1 MRVIFA
7 GTPEFAGRALE
18 AILKAGHQIQLV
30 LTQPDRA
37 AGRGQHLT
45 QSPVKRVAIAHGLP
59 LYQPERLRTPEQQ
72 APVLAVAADVM
83 VVAAYGLILPQA
95 VLVHPRHGC
104 LNIHASLLPRWR
116 GAAPIQ
122 RALLA
127 GDEKTGIC
135 VMRMDAGLDT
145 GPVVTRH
152 PVVIDPDDTAGSL
165 HDTLAALG
173 AAAIVAALG
182 ALERDGRLPAIPQA
196 DDGVTY
202 APKIAKDEAR
212 IDWTRAPEDIL
223 RQIRAFNP
231 VPGAFTSIDGG
242 SLKIWRAR
250 GAGAGTGTGRSA
262 PGEVALRDGAML
274 AGCGQGEWIALEE
287 VQPAGGRRMSA
298 AVFAQGRSD
307 IVGHRL
313 AT

>member
-1 MRVIFA
+1 MRAIFA

-18 AILKAGHQIQLV
+18 ALLKAGHQVPFV
-30 LTQPDRA
+30 LTQPDRG
-37 AGRGQHLT
+37 AGRGQRIT
-45 QSPVKRVAIAHGLP
+45 QSPVKRAAIAHGLP
-59 LYQPERLRTPEQQ
+59 IYQPERLRTPEQQ
-72 APVLAVAADVM
+72 APLLAVAADVM

-95 VLVHPRHGC
+95 VLDHPRHGC

-152 PVVIDPDDTAGSL
+152 PVAIEPDDTAGSL
-165 HDTLAALG
+165 HDRLAAHG
-173 AAAIVAALG
+173 AAAIVAALA
-182 ALERDGRLPAIPQA
+182 ALARDGRLPATPQP

-202 APKIAKDEAR
+202 APKITKDEAR
-212 IDWTRAPEDIL
+212 IDWTRSADEIL

-231 VPGAFTSIDGG
+231 LPGAFTSIAGG

-250 GAGAGTGTGRSA
+250 AADAGTGHSA
-262 PGEVALRDGAML
+262 PGEIAVRDGAML
-274 AGCGQGEWIALEE
+274 AGCGQGEWIAIEE
-287 VQPAGGRRMSA
+287 LQAAGGRRMAA
-298 AVFAQGRSD
+298 AVFAQGRSN
-307 IVGHRL
+307 IANHRL